1 MIAAQLSPLAPAWP
15 TTNGNWL
22 APLRNWAA
30 TAARSLQTESTVVRV
45 VIASVR
51 GSSPREIGTSMLV
64 ERQRLFGTIG
74 GGQLEW
80 SAIAAARSM
89 LAQSNAPP
97 VQLQKLIL
105 GPQLSQCCGGAVQL
119 WLERYTSAD
128 MPLLNAIAKAA
139 THGPAVLSATIAD
152 PGVERRV
159 IRNPLIEAHAAD
171 LLRSGVGARLTVH
184 DGMTTL
190 AERLDEA
197 QPHVWL
203 YGAGH
208 VGQAL
213 ARVLATLPLQLTWID
228 SRPELLPNDLAES
241 VRTVLSN
248 DPVATVRDA
257 PRDTRF
263 VVMTHSHPLDYALC
277 KAVLE
282 RNDQAWLG
290 VIGSKSKSVRFRSRL
305 LSDGLGR
312 EQTDRLVCPI
322 GVDGIDSKLPAVIA
336 IAVAS
341 QLLQTFEASARPMST
356 EAHDC
361 TTGGCKNC
369 TLSPGST
376 P

>member
-1 MIAAQLSPLAPAWP
+1 MIAAQLSPVAPSRPA
-15 TTNGNWL
+15 TNGNWL
-22 APLRNWAA
+22 APLRDWAA
-30 TAARSLQTESTVVRV
+30 TAARSLQTEGAVVRV
-45 VIASVR
+45 IIASVR

-89 LAQSNAPP
+89 LAQSNAPC

-139 THGPAVLSATIAD
+139 THGPAVLSATIA
-152 PGVERRV
+152 GTTVERRI
-159 IRNPLIEAHAAD
+159 IRSAAQ
-171 LLRSGVGARLTVH
+171 LGSGLRTQLTVR
-184 DGMTTL
+184 DDLTTL
-190 AERLDEA
+190 QERLDED
-197 QPHVWL
+197 QPYVWL

-228 SRPELLPNDLAES
+228 SRRELLPNDLAES
-241 VRTVLSN
+241 VRTVVSN

-257 PRDTRF
+257 PRNTRF

-290 VIGSKSKSVRFRSRL
+290 VIGSQSKSVRFRSRL
-305 LSDGLGR
+305 VSDGLGR

-336 IAVAS
+336 ISVAS
-341 QLLQTFEASARPMST
+341 QLLQTFAASARPINT
-356 EAHDC
+356 EGHDC
-361 TTGGCKNC
+361 TIGGCKRC
-369 TLSPGST
+369 ALAPGST

>member
-15 TTNGNWL
+15 MTNGTWL

-30 TAARSLQTESTVVRV
+30 TAARSLQTESAVVRV

-51 GSSPREIGTSMLV
+51 GSSPREVSTSMLV
-64 ERQRLFGTIG
+64 ERHQIVGTIG

-89 LAQSNAPP
+89 LAQSNAPS

-128 MPLLNAIAKAA
+128 VPLLNAAAAAA
-139 THGPAVLSATIAD
+139 THGPAVLSATITGAA
-152 PGVERRV
+152 VERRI
-159 IRNPLIEAHAAD
+159 IRSAAQ
-171 LLRSGVGARLTVH
+171 LGSGLRTRLTVH
-184 DGMTTL
+184 DGLTTL
-190 AERLDEA
+190 EERLDET

-241 VRTVLSN
+241 ARTVLSN

-277 KAVLE
+277 KSVLE

-336 IAVAS
+336 ISVAS
-341 QLLQTFEASARPMST
+341 QLLQTFAAAARPIST

-361 TTGGCKNC
+361 TTGGCKTC
-369 TLSPGST
+369 ALSPGGT
-376 P
+376 A